1 MKQIDEITG
10 IPIFEDTAARQIV
23 FTAGMSIDAD
33 GSPFT
38 YAPRH
43 SGLPTLD
50 DLSNGQDSKGRPVGY
65 ATDDRGVPYIQTTGH
80 PAPGYYV
87 STTSLQWK
95 EYGKGDPRRYIDSE
109 LFPFIAL
116 PGGHYGRWGVVL
128 GCSCTVKRTD
138 NGRSHDGI
146 FADVGP
152 GSRVGEASIRMARAL
167 GVDGNARTG
176 GDERRIFEY
185 RLHLEL
191 ALNL

>member
-1 MKQIDEITG
+1 MTQIDEIAG
-10 IPIFEDTAARQIV
+10 IQVFHDEELSQIF

-50 DLSNGQDSKGRPVGY
+50 DLGNGQDSKGRPVGY
-65 ATDDRGVPYIQTTGH
+65 ATDDYGVPYIQQTGH

-109 LFPFIAL
+109 LFPFIVL
-116 PGGHYGRWGVVL
+116 PGGHFGRWGVIL
-128 GCSCTVKRTD
+128 GASCTVENRET
-138 NGRSHDGI
+138 GRVHDGI

-152 GSRVGEASIRMARAL
+152 GNHLGEASIRMARAH
-167 GVDGNARTG
+167 GVDANARTG
-176 GDERRIFEY
+176 GESRHIFEY
-185 RLHLEL
+185 RINLEL